1 MPHLGVS
8 LRTRLTFWYALSA
21 TVTLAI
27 LFLAGYQLLETR
39 LIKGLD
45 QPSLSKIRPGSSVRV
60 SVDYRVVAMVR
71 RGDLW
76 DRKRAVKAL
85 WKIAL

>member
-1 MPHLGVS
+1 
-8 LRTRLTFWYALSA
+8 
-21 TVTLAI
+21 
-27 LFLAGYQLLETR
+27 